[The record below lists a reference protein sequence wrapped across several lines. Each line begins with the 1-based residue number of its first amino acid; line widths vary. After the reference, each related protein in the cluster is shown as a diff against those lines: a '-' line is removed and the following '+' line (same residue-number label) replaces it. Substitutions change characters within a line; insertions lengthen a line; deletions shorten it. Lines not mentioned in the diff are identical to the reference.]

1 MNRKLVKFIRQY
13 SPKSKFFKK
22 YMTSKKLDKINKF
35 NLLQS
40 DIVEGEKGQEQK
52 TIILENF
59 YKTHP
64 EAKSMIKTLIKKY
77 KEEYQIDESDY
88 VEIAWCYFAYGF
100 MPDEFKFFN
109 LKDKTCDEINRYWSD
124 RDQNDLVYRLNDI
137 IDMDILLDK
146 YKTYKKLKKYYYRE
160 AILIRTYRDKKI
172 FDDFCNRYKKFVQKQ
187 VEMSRGNS
195 VKLVK
200 INEKNKESTFQY
212 LVKHGPYILEEV
224 IEASDINNVLNPS
237 SINTVRCETI
247 NLDGEVSILFTFM
260 RVGQKGAFVDNGGQG
275 GILVGVNKE
284 NGCLETDGIDEN
296 GKIYYK
302 HPDTGVIFKNFQLPE
317 WNNLLKM
324 VKEMAMSLPT
334 VRLIGWD
341 MAYSKQG
348 WILVEG
354 NNGGQAIG
362 PQLVYHEG
370 IKELME
376 KYKND
381 FKNL

>member
-13 SPKSKFFKK
+13 SPRCKFIKK
-22 YMTSKKLDKINKF
+22 YMVLTKLHKINEFK
-35 NLLQS
+35 LSQS
-40 DIVEGEKGQEQK
+40 DVVKGENGEEQK
-52 TIILENF
+52 SVILENF

-64 EAKSMIKTLIKKY
+64 KAKSMISTLIKKY
-77 KEEYQIDESDY
+77 KENYQIEELDY

-100 MPDEFKFFN
+100 MPDEFIFFD
-109 LKDKTCDEINRYWSD
+109 LKDKTCNEINSYWSD

-146 YKTYKKLKKYYYRE
+146 YKTYKKFKKYYCRE
-160 AILIRTYRDKKI
+160 AILIRNYSDKKI
-172 FDDFCNRYKKFVQKQ
+172 FDNFCNKYKKFVQKQ

-195 VKLVK
+195 VKLVT
-200 INEKNKESTFQY
+200 INEKNKDSIFQY

-224 IEASDINNVLNPS
+224 IEASDTNNVLNPS

-247 NLDGEVSILFTFM
+247 NLNGEVSILFTFM
-260 RVGQKGAFVDNGGQG
+260 RVGQGGTFVDNGGQG
-275 GILVGVNKE
+275 GILIGINKE
-284 NGCLETDGIDEN
+284 NGCLETDGIDEK

-302 HPDTGVIFKNFQLPE
+302 HPETGVIFRNFQLPE
-317 WNNLLKM
+317 WSNLLEM
-324 VKEMAMSLPT
+324 VREMARSLPT

-348 WILVEG
+348 WVLVEG

-362 PQLVYHEG
+362 PQLVYNKG
-370 IKELME
+370 IRELME
-376 KYKND
+376 KCKII
-381 FKNL
+381 